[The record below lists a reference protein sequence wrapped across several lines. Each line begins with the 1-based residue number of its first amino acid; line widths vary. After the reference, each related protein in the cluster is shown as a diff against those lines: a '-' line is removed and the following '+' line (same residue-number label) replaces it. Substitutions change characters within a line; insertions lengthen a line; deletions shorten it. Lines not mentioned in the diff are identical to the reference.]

1 MLRERPLERVAPV
14 NGDAG
19 GDAVVGETAPPD
31 HEAQGVLQRLKPRQ
45 KAVPL
50 DRDARAGR
58 RGPRLLKVRDGALEI
73 DDTALVPAADP
84 DIGIDDHDGLDPRRQ
99 RREQVTQ
106 RPRLVAVHPP
116 REASPARLPPGV
128 CRLFRCAAAAEPEWD
143 PGRLPTP
150 PQTNCTLP
158 P

>member
-50 DRDARAGR
+50 DRDARAGCSR
-58 RGPRLLKVRDGALEI
+58 SMNSSSSSSRLYIEAMIAYGRTRTEPVRAPRA
-73 DDTALVPAADP
+73 
-84 DIGIDDHDGLDPRRQ
+84 
-99 RREQVTQ
+99 
-106 RPRLVAVHPP
+106 
-116 REASPARLPPGV
+116 PARSIDSRCVSPPPSSDATAV
-128 CRLFRCAAAAEPEWD
+128 CRRC
-143 PGRLPTP
+143 T
-150 PQTNCTLP
+150 
-158 P
+158 

>member
-106 RPRLVAVHPP
+106 RPRLVAVPLP
-116 REASPARLPPGV
+116 LEASPARPLPAVRGLV
-128 CRLFRCAAAAEPEWD
+128 GRAVADEPD
-143 PGRLPTP
+143 VVAGRPQP
-150 PQTNCTLP
+150 PPETLP
-158 P
+158 LLL

>member
-58 RGPRLLKVRDGALEI
+58 RGPRLLMVRDGALEI

-84 DIGIDDHDGLDPRRQ
+84 DIGINYHDVHDPPRQ

-106 RPRLVAVHPP
+106 SPRLVA
-116 REASPARLPPGV
+116 RRLPV
-128 CRLFRCAAAAEPEWD
+128 RS
-143 PGRLPTP
+143 LPAG
-150 PQTNCTLP
+150 
-158 P
+158 

>member
-84 DIGIDDHDGLDPRRQ
+84 DIVIDEHDGLDPRRQ

-106 RPRLVAVHPP
+106 RPRLVAGPP
-116 REASPARLPPGV
+116 PLPGLPPAPLAGV
-128 CRLFRCAAAAEPEWD
+128 LGACGSAAAAD
-143 PGRLPTP
+143 PDAAPAQR
-150 PQTNCTLP
+150 
-158 P
+158 

>member
-50 DRDARAGR
+50 DRDARAGCRGFR
-58 RGPRLLKVRDGALEI
+58 RWSTPCASWSGGAVSPT
-73 DDTALVPAADP
+73 TASPPASPFTGADP
-84 DIGIDDHDGLDPRRQ
+84 DIGIDD
-99 RREQVTQ
+99 
-106 RPRLVAVHPP
+106 
-116 REASPARLPPGV
+116 
-128 CRLFRCAAAAEPEWD
+128 
-143 PGRLPTP
+143 
-150 PQTNCTLP
+150 
-158 P
+158 